1 MNGSRIEDCYRALY
15 EGMIN
20 KNCDIL
26 TWILDDTF
34 ILIHMTGMKQSKKS
48 FIEAVSNGTL
58 NYYAADHQGIG
69 IKSQGDSVELI
80 GKSLVEAAVFGG
92 NKNIWRLQLTLKMI
106 QKDDAWKIT
115 EAKASTY

>member
-1 MNGSRIEDCYRALY
+1 MNGLRIEDCYRALY

-20 KNCDIL
+20 KNHEIL
-26 TWILDDTF
+26 TKVLDDTF
-34 ILIHMTGMKQSKKS
+34 ILIHMTGMKQSKES

-58 NYYAADHQGIG
+58 NYYAADHQSIE
-69 IKSQGDSVELI
+69 IESQDDSVKLI

-92 NKNIWRLQLTLKMI
+92 SKNVWRLQLTLKMV
-106 QKDDAWKIT
+106 QKDKIWKIT